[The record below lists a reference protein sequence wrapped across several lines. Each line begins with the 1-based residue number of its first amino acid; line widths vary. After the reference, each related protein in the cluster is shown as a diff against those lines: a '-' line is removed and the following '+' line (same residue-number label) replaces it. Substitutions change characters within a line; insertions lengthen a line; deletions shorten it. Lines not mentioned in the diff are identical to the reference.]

1 MKFKITDSKLKQVI
15 FRFLD
20 NKNYII
26 KESPESY
33 SFFEDEDSKF
43 STIRVYMKDDD
54 EVSCLVSIDLV
65 TEIESFF
72 SISYSEVK
80 YVLQKYVESKIH
92 VDITKMWLKRDRKS
106 TRLNSSH
113 RT

>member
-1 MKFKITDSKLKQVI
+1 MKFKITDSKLKQI
-15 FRFLD
+15 TFRFLD

-33 SFFEDEDSKF
+33 SFFENEDSKF

-54 EVSCLVSIDLV
+54 EVTCLVSIDLV

-80 YVLQKYVESKIH
+80 YLLQKYVESKIH
-92 VDITKMWLKRDRKS
+92 VDITTMWLKSGIKL
-106 TRLNSSH
+106 TPFVV
-113 RT
+113 